1 MNNATLFGAAP
12 QDDDTYFDALTR
24 KDFVEA
30 KISSSMV
37 QADGYRFGPIG
48 VANAFAITN
57 LSNSTTPFVVQT
69 DLSNASTLTV
79 QNDLRLNYAG
89 TKTLTDDS
97 LMRRADVSALI
108 TSLGLRRSYLADIY
122 YGDNPLDANFTIV
135 SSPAGF
141 VTSCNSV
148 I

>member
-1 MNNATLFGAAP
+1 M
-12 QDDDTYFDALTR
+12 
-24 KDFVEA
+24 
-30 KISSSMV
+30 
-37 QADGYRFGPIG
+37 
-48 VANAFAITN
+48 
-57 LSNSTTPFVVQT
+57 QT

-79 QNDLRLNYAG
+79 QNDLRLNYTG

-122 YGDNPLDANFTIV
+122 YGDNPLDANFTIT

-141 VTSCNSV
+141 VTSCNS
-148 I
+148 II

>member
-1 MNNATLFGAAP
+1 LNNATLFAAAP
-12 QDDDTYFDALTR
+12 QDDGTDFDALTR
-24 KDFVEA
+24 KDYVDNKVA
-30 KISSSMV
+30 NALV

-48 VANAFAITN
+48 NVNAFAITKI
-57 LSNSTTPFVVQT
+57 SNSTTPFVLQT
-69 DLSNASTLTV
+69 DLSNASTVTV

-122 YGDNPLDANFTIV
+122 YGDNPLDANFTIT